1 MKPTLRRRSIG
12 VAMLATSLS
21 LASASAKERNGA
33 HTGLIVASSV
43 YLFET
48 PFDSAATLVRAMTHL
63 RQPQV
68 IGAYCNG
75 AWRVH
80 FAAQLEQPGG
90 EETLDLQIDDVS
102 RSGRSR
108 RRIRVF
114 SSDIPVHPGQMT
126 LFMNDFVISNEM
138 GFAAGHAYEVSLWRP
153 AEAGRTVLAKGSFTL
168 K

>member
-1 MKPTLRRRSIG
+1 VRRRSFGAAI
-12 VAMLATSLS
+12 LATSLS
-21 LASASAKERNGA
+21 LASASARERDGA
-33 HTGLIVASSV
+33 HPGLIVASSV

-63 RQPQV
+63 QQPQV
-68 IGAYCNG
+68 IGACCNG

-80 FAAQLEQPGG
+80 FAAQLEQPAA
-90 EETLDLQIDDVS
+90 EESLDLRIDDVS

-114 SSDIPVHPGQMT
+114 SSDIPVHPGQVT
-126 LFMNDFVISNEM
+126 VFMNDFVISTDM

-153 AEAGRTVLAKGSFTL
+153 AESGRKMLAKGSFTL